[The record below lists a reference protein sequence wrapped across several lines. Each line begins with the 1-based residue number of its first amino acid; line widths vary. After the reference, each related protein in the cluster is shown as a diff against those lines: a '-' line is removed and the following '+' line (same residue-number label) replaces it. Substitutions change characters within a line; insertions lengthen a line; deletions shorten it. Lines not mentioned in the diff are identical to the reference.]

1 MFETA
6 FGIDTGSKLF
16 WISVG
21 LLLSGLIGLILRA
34 IMGGGSTSTT
44 TEIANRLVKVEEPTT
59 LVADDLEAI
68 EGVGPKIAAV
78 FHKANIHRFAQV
90 ADMKVADIQK
100 LLDASGERF
109 DLARPFSWPLQAKL
123 LDNRR
128 YGDFA
133 AVASALRGGV
143 LTPQALAGIGETTAG
158 RLAAVDVASV
168 ETLARQDAAELSTKL
183 GAQGDAVNVD
193 RTGGWIATARKVLD
207 GDIDSLLGLFGL
219 DKTVLSAW
227 SGKTI
232 TSGTAIAERK
242 LAETITV
249 ATAAPKPGFWSGPWW
264 PLLLGLLGLILASLL
279 GGTKAPVAE
288 VAAPVVEAAPVAAPV
303 AVAPEGSGLVS
314 ELRDGKPM
322 LIIFFETAKSD
333 VANEL
338 TAESAKLKDYLDTNP
353 EARLSVSGYV
363 DPRGDPAFNAEL
375 AKNRAE
381 KVAAALAAAGI
392 AADRIDLDKPADIV
406 ASEGSLSEDRKVEV
420 KIKEGGVVEAG
431 TEVEATGAN

>member
-1 MFETA
+1 MFDTA

-21 LLLSGLIGLILRA
+21 LLLSGLIGLVMRA
-34 IMGGGSTSTT
+34 IFGGGSTSTT
-44 TEIANRLVKVEEPTT
+44 TEIANRMVKVEEPTT
-59 LVADDLEAI
+59 VTADDLEAI

-78 FHKANIHRFAQV
+78 FHKANVHRFAQV
-90 ADMKVADIQK
+90 AGMKVSEIQA
-100 LLDASGERF
+100 LLDGAGERF

-128 YGDFA
+128 FGEFA
-133 AVASALRGGV
+133 AVTSVLQAGV
-143 LTPQALAGIGETTAG
+143 VSPQALAGIGEASAG

-168 ETLARQDAAELSTKL
+168 ETLARQDAAELSAKL
-183 GAQGDAVNVD
+183 GAQGGAVSVD
-193 RTGGWIATARKVLD
+193 RTSGWIATARKVLD
-207 GDIDSLLGLFGL
+207 GDTETLLGLFGI
-219 DKTVLSAW
+219 DKSAMTAW
-227 SGKTI
+227 TGKAVT
-232 TSGTAIAERK
+232 TGTAIAERK

-249 ATAAPKPGFWSGPWW
+249 AAPVAKTGFWAGPWW
-264 PLLLGLLGLILASLL
+264 PLLLGLLGLLLASLL
-279 GGTKAPVAE
+279 GGTKTPE
-288 VAAPVVEAAPVAAPV
+288 VAAPVVEAAPVAEPV
-303 AVAPEGSGLVS
+303 AVTPEGSGLMS

-338 TAESAKLKDYLDTNP
+338 TAESAKLKEYLDTNP

-363 DPRGDPAFNAEL
+363 DPRGDAAFNAEL

-406 ASEGSLSEDRKVEV
+406 GDEGSLSQDRKVEV
-420 KIKEGGVVEAG
+420 KIKEGGVVEGG
-431 TEVEATGAN
+431 TELEATGAN